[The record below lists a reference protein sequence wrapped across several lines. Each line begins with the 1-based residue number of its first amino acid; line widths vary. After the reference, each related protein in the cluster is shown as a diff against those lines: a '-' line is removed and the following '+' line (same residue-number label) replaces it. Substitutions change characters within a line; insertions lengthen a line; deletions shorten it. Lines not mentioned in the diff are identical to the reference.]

1 MSDFQFDADIC
12 RNICLDIRFVLFFID
27 KYAGA
32 RHLIDE
38 MEIISDWRAECVKDW
53 KA

>member
-1 MSDFQFDADIC
+1 MSDLQFDADIC

-38 MEIISDWRAECVKDW
+38 MEIVKD
-53 KA
+53 